1 MEIKSYAS
9 GRVEW
14 LGNHTDYNNGFVLAA
29 ALDVGTQ
36 ISGHKRN
43 DDTIK
48 LTSLRYDDVYEICIK
63 DISPIA
69 EKHWANYPLGVVA
82 ELIKAGYKI
91 SGFEAVI
98 SGNVPIG
105 AGLASSAALE
115 VSTAVF
121 LKKLFNLKINNLE
134 LAKIAQA
141 AEHNYVGVKCG
152 LLDQIS
158 SLMSKKDHA
167 TFIDFSNFTVKNI
180 SVPSGYDL
188 VIINSGVK
196 HALVAGEYNERRAS
210 CEAAAKA
217 LGKNTL
223 REATTQEV
231 ESNKRKLGENLFK
244 RAMHVVG
251 ENERVLTAIK
261 ALNKGDI
268 KKVGEL
274 MKISHQSSQRYFE
287 NSCVELDYIVKSA
300 SKVPACLGSRL
311 SGGGFGGATI
321 NLVESSKVADFG
333 REVILNY
340 KQKFGFE
347 PDVFVTKPS
356 GGAE

>member
-1 MEIKSYAS
+1 MEIKSYAP

-36 ISGHKRN
+36 ISGHKTQ
-43 DDTIK
+43 DDRIK
-48 LTSLRYDDVYEICIK
+48 LTSIRYDEVYETRIK
-63 DISPIA
+63 NISPVA

-82 ELIKAGYKI
+82 ELIKLGYQI

-115 VSTAVF
+115 ISTVVF
-121 LKKLFNLKINNLE
+121 LKKLFNLDIDNIS

-141 AEHNYVGVKCG
+141 AEHNYAGVKCG

-158 SLMSKKDHA
+158 SLMSKKGHA
-167 TFIDFSNFTVKNI
+167 TFIDFKDLTVRNI
-180 SVPSGYDL
+180 PVPSGYDL

-210 CEAAAKA
+210 CESAAKA
-217 LGKNTL
+217 LGKSSL
-223 REATTQEV
+223 RQATMQEV
-231 ESNKRKLGENLFK
+231 NSKKKLLGENLYK

-261 ALNKGDI
+261 ALEMGDI
-268 KKVGEL
+268 RTVGEL
-274 MKISHQSSQRYFE
+274 MTASHQSSKLYFE
-287 NSCVELDYIVKSA
+287 NSCAELDFIVDQANKIS
-300 SKVPACLGSRL
+300 SCLGSRL

-321 NLVESSKVADFG
+321 NLVESSYVADFG
-333 REVILNY
+333 REIISKY
-340 KQKFGFE
+340 EQKFGFE
-347 PDVFVTKPS
+347 PVVFITKPS
-356 GGAE
+356 GGAK